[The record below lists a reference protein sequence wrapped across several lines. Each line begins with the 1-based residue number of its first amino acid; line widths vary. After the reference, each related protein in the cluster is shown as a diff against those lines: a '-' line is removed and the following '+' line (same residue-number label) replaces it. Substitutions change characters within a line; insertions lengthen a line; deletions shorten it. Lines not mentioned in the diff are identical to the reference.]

1 MKILRTAKPSMV
13 LTATVNGIT
22 PIVLAFSIFLTLR
35 GHNAPGGG
43 FSGGLVMSTVV
54 ILRYLASG
62 PAGVRSLRVDPIT
75 LMGAGLALALASGL
89 TSLVV
94 DDAFLESAIWK
105 SDVPVIGEVKIVSSS
120 LFDIGVHVLVVGVLT
135 AVLVAFV
142 EADDEMHERGHRSAS
157 NRHSSSVS
165 SPVPVPTWCC
175 TAPSRGS
182 CSASG
187 CSAMRSTC

>member
-1 MKILRTAKPSMV
+1 MSNHLMAKRSTV

-43 FSGGLVMSTVV
+43 FSGGLVMGAAV

-62 PAGVRSLRVDPIT
+62 PAGIRSLRIDPIA
-75 LMGAGLALALASGL
+75 LMGAGLAIAVTVGF

-105 SDVPVIGEVKIVSSS
+105 STVPVIGEMKIVSSS
-120 LFDIGVHVLVVGVLT
+120 LFDIGVHILVVGVVM

-142 EADDEMHERGHRSAS
+142 EADDEMRGREQ
-157 NRHSSSVS
+157 
-165 SPVPVPTWCC
+165 P
-175 TAPSRGS
+175 
-182 CSASG
+182 
-187 CSAMRSTC
+187 